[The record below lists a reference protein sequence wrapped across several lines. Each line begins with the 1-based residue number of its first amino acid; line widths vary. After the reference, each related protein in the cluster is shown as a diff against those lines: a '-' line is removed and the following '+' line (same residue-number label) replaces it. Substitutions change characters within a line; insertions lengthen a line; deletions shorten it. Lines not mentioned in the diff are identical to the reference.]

1 MTIKLFDLY
10 VYLMFTALFKIYF
23 IPSFVR
29 QIIKIA
35 TMFFLFIFLTEKLS
49 KKELLNF
56 SLCFA
61 IIIVWSG
68 IWNCFL
74 GDYTIKALL
83 DSFLYALS
91 FYDLYTL
98 FMYANKYQCTKRMI
112 YDLYQINLIYC
123 FFTLVSVFFIGTDNN
138 SNVAAY
144 PFGNK
149 FTSSY
154 LFVSLISL
162 YGISHN
168 MKKEK
173 SKITMCVLL
182 ILGLSFSIY
191 VGCATA
197 TVSLLLATVIF
208 FFNQKICKNIAL
220 NPVIATGI
228 LIITSVIPFII
239 DLILKIDFVNYVIFD
254 VFHRSSTV
262 FGRFEIY
269 KTFLPEMI
277 QNKFWFG
284 YGYSNGKMLQISG
297 VFGNAQNGLLE
308 QMINF
313 GFIGV
318 IIILVTVFYALK
330 KSQKENASYML
341 ILLYAMIIA
350 AIFEVTINW
359 FFWIALFTLQWYTQ
373 NKKWRNENEKHRNFI
388 NATSR

>member
-1 MTIKLFDLY
+1 MIIKIFDLC
-10 VYLMFTALFKIYF
+10 VYLTFIALFKIYF

-29 QIIKIA
+29 QLIKII
-35 TMFFLFIFLTEKLS
+35 TMCFLLIFLTEKLS
-49 KKELLNF
+49 KKELINF

-61 IIIVWSG
+61 AIIVWSG
-68 IWNCFL
+68 IWNCFS
-74 GDYTIKALL
+74 GNYTIKALL

-98 FMYANKYQCTKRMI
+98 FVCANKYQYTKRMA

-123 FFTLVSVFFIGTDNN
+123 FFTLASVVFIGTDNN

-154 LFVSLISL
+154 LFISIISL

-168 MKKEK
+168 MKRKK
-173 SKITMCVLL
+173 NKLIMCVLL
-182 ILGLSFSIY
+182 ILSLSFSIY
-191 VGCATA
+191 VNCATA
-197 TVSLLLATVIF
+197 TVSLLMATIIF
-208 FFNQKICKNIAL
+208 FFNQKICKGIFFK
-220 NPVIATGI
+220 PIIVTGA
-228 LIITSVIPFII
+228 LIITSIIPFII
-239 DLILKIDFVNYVIFD
+239 DFILKNDFVNYVIFD

-269 KTFLPEMI
+269 KTFLPELI

-308 QMINF
+308 QMMNF
-313 GFIGV
+313 GIIGIV
-318 IIILVTVFYALK
+318 IILITVFYALRK
-330 KSQKENASYML
+330 GQKGNASYML
-341 ILLYAMIIA
+341 ILLYAMIVA
-350 AIFEVTINW
+350 AIFEITINW
-359 FFWIALFTLQWYTQ
+359 FFWIALFTLQWHAQ
-373 NKKWRNENEKHRNFI
+373 NKKWRDKNEDNWDFI
-388 NATSR
+388 NARS